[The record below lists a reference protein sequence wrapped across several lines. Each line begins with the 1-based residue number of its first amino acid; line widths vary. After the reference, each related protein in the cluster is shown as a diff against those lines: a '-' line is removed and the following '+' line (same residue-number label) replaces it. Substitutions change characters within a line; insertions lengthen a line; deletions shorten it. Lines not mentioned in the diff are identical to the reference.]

1 MSDSPLSNPMLIG
14 PLALA
19 VGGSVGVG
27 GTAAVSSLGEELT
40 HCEPL
45 IKHALNHQR
54 KELQIE
60 QITIRVNALESE

>member
-1 MSDSPLSNPMLIG
+1 MIIG

-60 QITIRVNALESE
+60 QITIRVNALENK

>member
-1 MSDSPLSNPMLIG
+1 MSESPLSNPMLIG

-60 QITIRVNALESE
+60 QITIRVNALENK

>member
-19 VGGSVGVG
+19 VGGSVGIG
-27 GTAAVSSLGEELT
+27 GTAAVSSVGEELT

>member
-1 MSDSPLSNPMLIG
+1 MSESPLSNPMIIG

-27 GTAAVSSLGEELT
+27 GTAAVSSVGEELT

-60 QITIRVNALESE
+60 QITIRVNALENK